1 MSVTKEKFGI
11 LLMTFLFV
19 LPVLLAAGEE
29 RQPSTAIL
37 VMESSASGITYLL
50 NGKSISK
57 NEGLLLALSRCRDI
71 DARNDPELIL
81 IASEKLSFMNVTEV
95 MGIAGKARYF
105 RFRTFV
111 FSKDRRLMYELN
123 YSKPMP
129 FSTNPVVK
137 DAVRPV
143 G

>member
-1 MSVTKEKFGI
+1 MSVTKEKFVI

-19 LPVLLAAGEE
+19 LPVLLAGGEE
-29 RQPSTAIL
+29 QQSGSAIL
-37 VMESSASGITYLL
+37 VMDSSSSGITYLL

-111 FSKDRRLMYELN
+111 FNKDRRVMYELK

-129 FSTNPVVK
+129 FSTNPVAK